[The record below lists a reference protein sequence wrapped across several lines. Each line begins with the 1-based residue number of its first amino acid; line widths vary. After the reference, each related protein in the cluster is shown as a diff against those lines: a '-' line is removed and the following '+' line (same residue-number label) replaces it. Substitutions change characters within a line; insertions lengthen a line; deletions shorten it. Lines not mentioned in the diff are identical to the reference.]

1 VIRLHRTPISGPL
14 ARRDLRDRIHQQVE
28 ASIAKGARVLL
39 SGTVL
44 AGGGAFYPAIVLTD
58 IHEGCPAH
66 HEEMFGP
73 VAAVIPVESES
84 EAIEV
89 ANATSFG
96 LGSAVFTRDLERGEK
111 IAANELEAGASFVNE
126 FVRSDPRL
134 PFGGI
139 KESGYGREPSG
150 FGIHEFVNIK
160 TVYVKSNSDSF
171 SRAVAVE

>member
-1 VIRLHRTPISGPL
+1 VP
-14 ARRDLRDRIHQQVE
+14 
-28 ASIAKGARVLL
+28 
-39 SGTVL
+39 
-44 AGGGAFYPAIVLTD
+44 AGNGAFYPATVLTD
-58 IHEGCPAH
+58 VQEGCPAYD
-66 HEEMFGP
+66 EEIFGP

-111 IAANELEAGASFVNE
+111 IAAHELEAGSSFVNE

-139 KESGYGREPSG
+139 KESGYGRELSG

-160 TVYVKSNSDSF
+160 TVYVKSNSDS
-171 SRAVAVE
+171 SSKAVTAE